1 MAAGM
6 RLRDAAAASAGA
18 TGDNTMPKKWN
29 FLSNYGLVLT
39 HLFQNPRAA
48 VCEIGRGRA
57 LPERAV
63 YQIVRD
69 LEEGGFIEKKRVGRR
84 NIYTINE
91 GALFN
96 YPIYGSLNVAQMS
109 TALRRILEER
119 RTEAPACPPLPD
131 LDRRYPVA
139 AAAAPE
145 VVLHYPVARLPAHPK
160 PAVLVKAG
168 RVGVP
173 PRPRLRLARR
183 PGA

>member
-1 MAAGM
+1 MVAGIQ
-6 RLRDAAAASAGA
+6 LQKTAAACQRA
-18 TGDNTMPKKWN
+18 TGGTTMPKKWN

-39 HLFQNPRAA
+39 HLFQNPRATLR
-48 VCEIGRGRA
+48 EIARGTD
-57 LPERAV
+57 LTERAV

-119 RTEAPACPPLPD
+119 RTEAPA
-131 LDRRYPVA
+131 
-139 AAAAPE
+139 
-145 VVLHYPVARLPAHPK
+145 
-160 PAVLVKAG
+160 
-168 RVGVP
+168 
-173 PRPRLRLARR
+173 
-183 PGA
+183 